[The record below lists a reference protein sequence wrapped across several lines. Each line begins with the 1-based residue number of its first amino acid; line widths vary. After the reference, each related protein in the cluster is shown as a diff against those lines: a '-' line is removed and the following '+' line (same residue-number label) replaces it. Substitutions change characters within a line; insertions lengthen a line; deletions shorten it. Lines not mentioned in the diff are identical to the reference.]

1 MRKVWYHQIWIHNN
15 FVFIVLILDSTCILI
30 WCIYSTL
37 CMFRKSGCS
46 RYIGS
51 RAYSYRYHCV
61 TECMLYLGK
70 YISLPQHL
78 HVNLLQTDKRI
89 NADILIFRRKPPKP
103 QNMPNVWNA
112 THFHMEK
119 SAVTIT
125 SYYWGTGWLET
136 EFLVPVKIL
145 QNRSD

>member
-1 MRKVWYHQIWIHNN
+1 MIVDQFLCKN
-15 FVFIVLILDSTCILI
+15 FHKMKLIQSNSKASLALSTSVELEN
-30 WCIYSTL
+30 
-37 CMFRKSGCS
+37 
-46 RYIGS
+46 GS
-51 RAYSYRYHCV
+51 ALNWV
-61 TECMLYLGK
+61 DGFL
-70 YISLPQHL
+70 QHL

-103 QNMPNVWNA
+103 QNMPNVWNT

-145 QNRSD
+145 QNRCEESTKMKKKIFFILHLQLGFYIE

>member
-1 MRKVWYHQIWIHNN
+1 MKKWLLWQIRSNQLT
-15 FVFIVLILDSTCILI
+15 VTLIRLLFADRSKRI
-30 WCIYSTL
+30 WCQKLKTFTFCQISKNIYFFSISENPKL
-37 CMFRKSGCS
+37 PKSIREAAAS
-46 RYIGS
+46 PR
-51 RAYSYRYHCV
+51 R
-61 TECMLYLGK
+61 LQ
-70 YISLPQHL
+70 QHL

-103 QNMPNVWNA
+103 QNMPNVWNT

-145 QNRSD
+145 QYRID